1 MPELDVQYL
10 DSQAISQALIKASA
24 GIKKYHDLMIK
35 LRKTNVA
42 KDIDYQRSFNHFYK
56 IRQRSAEWYATFYK
70 LLEESKNS
78 NISFEF
84 ALHYVYQQL
93 DRIEPSFSSKLVAT
107 INPEL
112 PVWDKYVLENFG
124 LSWKYTGQK
133 ELRLK
138 QAIATYKSICKRM
151 DVLKKTDIARQ
162 IAIIFDAMYPAL
174 SQSIT
179 ITKKIDF
186 TLWQLR

>member
-1 MPELDVQYL
+1 MPELDRQYL

-35 LRKTNVA
+35 LHETNVA
-42 KDIDYQRSFNHFYK
+42 KDIDYQRSFNHFYR
-56 IRQRSAEWYATFYK
+56 IRQRSAEWYATFYE

-84 ALHYVYQQL
+84 ALRHIYHRL

-112 PVWDKYVLENFG
+112 PVWDKYVLENFR
-124 LSWKYTGQK
+124 LHWSYTGKK
-133 ELRLK
+133 ELRVK
-138 QAIATYKSICKRM
+138 HAIATYKSICERM
-151 DVLKKTDIARQ
+151 DAFKKMDIARQ
-162 IAIIFDAMYPAL
+162 IVIIFDAMYPAL
-174 SQSIT
+174 SQSVT
-179 ITKKIDF
+179 ITKKVDF